1 MKTKLTAALIL
12 LLTTYTSHTF
22 SQDFQR
28 PPCVRS
34 AYQSQVDSLKQSLAS
49 RGYCLMKEASITM
62 ESTFDM
68 PVVMQ
73 LEQGNMYHFVFIG
86 DPASLEYQV
95 TMFDWKD
102 RMVFCKKS
110 QRQAADG
117 NVLYCSFEPETSK
130 QHIFRPLQVTTAKSK
145 TLYGYVL
152 MFKKGLTVDG

>member
-12 LLTTYTSHTF
+12 LLTTYASTTF
-22 SQDFQR
+22 SQDIQK
-28 PPCVRS
+28 PPCVRP
-34 AYQSQVDSLKQSLAS
+34 AYQVQVDSLKQSLAS

-62 ESTFDM
+62 ESTYEM
-68 PVVMQ
+68 SVVMQ

-86 DPASLEYQV
+86 DPASMEYQV
-95 TMFDWKD
+95 TMFDWKE

-117 NVLYCSFEPETSK
+117 NIMYCSFEPEASK
-130 QHIFRPLQVTTAKSK
+130 QHIFRPLQVTTAESK

-152 MFKKGLTVDG
+152 MFRKAVDG